1 MLSGVYKHKWKLLL
15 LFILFNFK
23 KHYKYILF
31 YVYSKTKKGHAMI
44 EDKKEKAK
52 QIIKKDLFR
61 TNFVHNYD
69 KIPWYGI
76 ENEEMDKILTDR
88 KDNVNS
94 RISGCLYSCDVD
106 LEFKIKNISNKYLY
120 SNPLHPDIYP
130 GLIKMESEVIKMVG
144 DLFDLP
150 KEGGGNITTGGT
162 ESTILALKAYKK
174 MYTSKNWLNF
184 FKPEV
189 LCTKTV
195 HAAVNKACELLDLKM
210 VYVKLDENY
219 IMDLNDL
226 YWKISSRT
234 CVIIGSAPCFPYGLM
249 DPINGI
255 GKLAKEHNIPFHVD
269 SCLGG
274 FIAQYDVNLKISFNN
289 NIQSISVDPH
299 KYGLAPKGSSV
310 LLWKDREMKKYQYF
324 VASDWTGGLYASV
337 SLPGSRVGSQIATT
351 WATLLFNGNANY
363 KSMSRKIKGK
373 TISFAEELRQIP
385 NFEVIGWPNVN
396 VVAFY
401 NTKYSIGQLSKYLK
415 RQNWNINI
423 LQNPICLHI
432 CITPKNVKYIDM
444 LLLALNKFNEEEVK
458 ENKDDDMTAIYGM
471 AAEIPDKNII
481 TELVNYYL
489 DMTTNI

>member
-1 MLSGVYKHKWKLLL
+1 MLSGFYKHKWKLLL
-15 LFILFNFK
+15 LLILFNFK

-31 YVYSKTKKGHAMI
+31 YLYSKTKKGHAMI
-44 EDKKEKAK
+44 EDKKEKAR

-61 TNFVHNYD
+61 TNFAHNYE

-88 KDNVNS
+88 KNNVNS
-94 RISGCLYSCDVD
+94 RISGCLYSCDVE
-106 LEFKIKNISNKYLY
+106 LEYKINSINKKFLY
-120 SNPLHPDIYP
+120 ANPLHPDIYP

-174 MYTSKNWLNF
+174 LYQSKSWFNIL
-184 FKPEV
+184 KPEV
-189 LCTKTV
+189 LCTRTV

-210 VYVKLDENY
+210 VYVELDENH
-219 IMDLNDL
+219 IMDINDL
-226 YWKISSRT
+226 YWKLSPRT

-249 DPINGI
+249 DPIKEI
-255 GKLAKEHNIPFHVD
+255 GKLAKQYNIPFHVD

-274 FIAQYDVNLKISFNN
+274 FIIQYDVNLKISFND
-289 NIQSISVDPH
+289 NIQSISIDPH

-310 LLWKDREMKKYQYF
+310 LLWKDREMKKHQYF
-324 VASDWTGGLYASV
+324 IADDWTGGLYASV

-351 WATLLFNGNANY
+351 WAALLFNGNANY
-363 KSMSRKIKGK
+363 KSMARLIKNK
-373 TISFAEELRQIP
+373 TISFAEELRETE

-396 VVAFY
+396 VVAFK

-432 CITPKNVKYIDM
+432 CLTPKNVKYIDM
-444 LLLALNKFNEEEVK
+444 LLLALKKFNQEPVK
-458 ENKDDDMTAIYGM
+458 ENNDEDITAIYGM
-471 AAEIPDKNII
+471 AAEIPDKSII
-481 TELVNYYL
+481 KSLVNYYL

>member
-1 MLSGVYKHKWKLLL
+1 MILSIQKHKWKFFLLIC
-15 LFILFNFK
+15 LFYFK

-31 YVYSKTKKGHAMI
+31 YLYSKTKKGHALI

-52 QIIKKDLFR
+52 QIIKNDLFR
-61 TNFVHNYD
+61 TNFAHNYE
-69 KIPWYGI
+69 KLPWYGI
-76 ENEEMDKILTDR
+76 QNEEMDKILTDR
-88 KDNVNS
+88 KNNVNS
-94 RISGCLYSCDVD
+94 RISGCVYSCDVD
-106 LEFKIKNISNKYLY
+106 LEYKIKNISNKFLY

-174 MYTSKNWLNF
+174 MYNSKRWFKLL
-184 FKPEV
+184 KPEV

-210 VYVKLDENY
+210 VYVELDENN
-219 IMDLNDL
+219 IMDINDL
-226 YWKISSRT
+226 YWKISPQT
-234 CVIIGSAPCFPYGLM
+234 CVIIGSAPCFPYGLI
-249 DPINGI
+249 DPIKAI
-255 GKLAKEHNIPFHVD
+255 GELAKQYNIPFHVD
-269 SCLGG
+269 ACLGG
-274 FIAQYDVNLKISFNN
+274 FIIQYDINLKLTFND

-299 KYGLAPKGSSV
+299 KYGLAPKGSSL
-310 LLWKDREMKKYQYF
+310 LLWKDRSMKKYQYF
-324 VASDWTGGLYASV
+324 VAADWTGGLYASV

-351 WATLLFNGNANY
+351 WAALLFNGNANY
-363 KSMSRKIKGK
+363 KAMSRKIKNK
-373 TISFAEELRQIP
+373 TINFAEELRQIP

-401 NTKYSIGQLSKYLK
+401 NTKYSVAQLSKFLK

-423 LQNPICLHI
+423 LQNPLCLHI

-444 LLLALNKFNEEEVK
+444 LLLSLKKFNDEPVCKNTDE
-458 ENKDDDMTAIYGM
+458 DITAIYGM
-471 AAEIPDKNII
+471 AAEIPDKSII
-481 TELVNYYL
+481 TTLVNYYL

>member
-1 MLSGVYKHKWKLLL
+1 MLSGFYKHKWKLLL

-31 YVYSKTKKGHAMI
+31 YIYSKTKRGQSMI

-61 TNFVHNYD
+61 TTFVHNFD

-76 ENEEMDKILTDR
+76 DNEKMDRILTDR
-88 KDNVNS
+88 KNNVNS
-94 RISGCLYSCDVD
+94 RISGCLYTCDLG
-106 LEFKIKNISNKYLY
+106 LEYKINKINNKFLY

-144 DLFDLP
+144 QLFDMP
-150 KEGGGNITTGGT
+150 GEGGGNITTGGT

-174 MYTSKNWLNF
+174 MYKNKNWF
-184 FKPEV
+184 KIFKPEV
-189 LCTKTV
+189 LCTRTV
-195 HAAVNKACELLDLKM
+195 HAAVNKACELLDLKI

-226 YWKISSRT
+226 YWKISPRT

-249 DPINGI
+249 DPIKEI
-255 GKLAKEHNIPFHVD
+255 GELAKQYNVPFHVD

-274 FIAQYDVNLKISFNN
+274 FIIQYDVHLRISFND

-310 LLWKDREMKKYQYF
+310 LLWKDRSMKKYQYF
-324 VASDWTGGLYASV
+324 ISDDWTGGLYASV

-351 WATLLFNGNANY
+351 WATLLYNGNANY
-363 KSMSRKIKGK
+363 KAMSRKIKSK
-373 TISFAEELRQIP
+373 TISFAEELRDIEY
-385 NFEVIGWPNVN
+385 FDVIGWPNVN
-396 VVAFY
+396 VVAFI
-401 NTKYSIGQLSKYLK
+401 NNKYSVGQLSKYLK

-423 LQNPICLHI
+423 LQNPLCLHI
-432 CITPKNVKYIDM
+432 CITPKNIKYIDM
-444 LLLALNKFNEEEVK
+444 LLSALKKFNEEPIS
-458 ENKDDDMTAIYGM
+458 ENKDEDITAIYGM
-471 AAEIPDKNII
+471 AAEIPDKTII
-481 TELVNYYL
+481 KNLVTYYL

>member
-1 MLSGVYKHKWKLLL
+1 
-15 LFILFNFK
+15 
-23 KHYKYILF
+23 
-31 YVYSKTKKGHAMI
+31 MI

-76 ENEEMDKILTDR
+76 DNQEMDKILTDR

-174 MYTSKNWLNF
+174 MYKSKSWFNF
-184 FKPEV
+184 LQPEV

-210 VYVKLDENY
+210 VYVKLDENH
-219 IMDLNDL
+219 IMDINDL
-226 YWKISSRT
+226 YWKISSQT

-249 DPINGI
+249 DPISGI
-255 GKLAKEHNIPFHVD
+255 GKLAKEYKIPFHVD
-269 SCLGG
+269 ACLE
-274 FIAQYDVNLKISFNN
+274 DL
-289 NIQSISVDPH
+289 
-299 KYGLAPKGSSV
+299 
-310 LLWKDREMKKYQYF
+310 
-324 VASDWTGGLYASV
+324 
-337 SLPGSRVGSQIATT
+337 
-351 WATLLFNGNANY
+351 
-363 KSMSRKIKGK
+363 
-373 TISFAEELRQIP
+373 
-385 NFEVIGWPNVN
+385 
-396 VVAFY
+396 
-401 NTKYSIGQLSKYLK
+401 
-415 RQNWNINI
+415 
-423 LQNPICLHI
+423 
-432 CITPKNVKYIDM
+432 
-444 LLLALNKFNEEEVK
+444 
-458 ENKDDDMTAIYGM
+458 
-471 AAEIPDKNII
+471 
-481 TELVNYYL
+481 
-489 DMTTNI
+489 

>member
-1 MLSGVYKHKWKLLL
+1 MILSIQKHKWKFFLLIC
-15 LFILFNFK
+15 LFYFK

-31 YVYSKTKKGHAMI
+31 YIYSKTKKGHALI

-61 TNFVHNYD
+61 TDFAHNYE
-69 KIPWYGI
+69 KLPWYGI

-88 KDNVNS
+88 KNNVNS
-94 RISGCLYSCDVD
+94 RISGCVYSCDVD
-106 LEFKIKNISNKYLY
+106 LEFKIKNISNKFLY

-130 GLIKMESEVIKMVG
+130 GLIKMESEVVKMVG

-150 KEGGGNITTGGT
+150 KDGGGNITTGGT

-174 MYTSKNWLNF
+174 MYNSKRWVKLL
-184 FKPEV
+184 KPEV
-189 LCTKTV
+189 LCTRTV

-210 VYVKLDENY
+210 VYVELDENN
-219 IMDLNDL
+219 IMDVNDL
-226 YWKISSRT
+226 YWKITPQT
-234 CVIIGSAPCFPYGLM
+234 CVIIGSAPCFPYGLI
-249 DPINGI
+249 DPIKAI
-255 GKLAKEHNIPFHVD
+255 GEMAKQYNIPFHVD
-269 SCLGG
+269 ACLGG
-274 FIAQYDVNLKISFNN
+274 FIIQYDINLKITFDD

-299 KYGLAPKGSSV
+299 KYGLAPKGSSL
-310 LLWKDREMKKYQYF
+310 LLWKDRSMKKYQYF
-324 VASDWTGGLYASV
+324 VAADWTGGLYASV

-351 WATLLFNGNANY
+351 WAALLFNGNANY
-363 KSMSRKIKGK
+363 KAMSRKIKNK
-373 TISFAEELRQIP
+373 TIDFAEELRQIP

-401 NTKYSIGQLSKYLK
+401 NNKYSVAQLSKFLK

-423 LQNPICLHI
+423 LQNPLCLHI

-444 LLLALNKFNEEEVK
+444 LLLSLKKFNDEPI
-458 ENKDDDMTAIYGM
+458 NKNTDEDITAIYGM
-471 AAEIPDKNII
+471 AAEIPDKSII
-481 TELVNYYL
+481 TTLVNYYL